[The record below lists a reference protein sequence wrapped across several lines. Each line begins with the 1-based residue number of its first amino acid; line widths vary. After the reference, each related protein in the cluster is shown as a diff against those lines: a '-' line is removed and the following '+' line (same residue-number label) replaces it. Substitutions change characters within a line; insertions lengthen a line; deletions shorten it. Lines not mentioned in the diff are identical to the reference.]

1 MEAYKRFILTVIILV
16 VGILAPCYLSIDSS
30 CFQDEIGIEER
41 TYTIEADDSDVSV
54 TATMFAENVD
64 KKEKRAI
71 IKAVKKKRANTSV
84 IVLRERLITYQFY
97 GREAGGIPAE
107 TTFLLAS

>member
-16 VGILAPCYLSIDSS
+16 VGILVPCCLSADLS

-41 TYTIEADDSDVSV
+41 TYAIEADDSDVSV

-84 IVLRERLITYQFY
+84 IVLRERLLTYQFY

-107 TTFLLAS
+107 TNLLLAN

>member
-1 MEAYKRFILTVIILV
+1 MKAHKRFVLTVIILV
-16 VGILAPCYLSIDSS
+16 VGILAPCCLSADLS

-41 TYTIEADDSDVSV
+41 TYAIEADSDDVSV
-54 TATMFAENVD
+54 TATMFAENIV
-64 KKEKRAI
+64 KKEKHTI
-71 IKAVKKKRANTSV
+71 IKSVKKKRVNTSV
-84 IVLRERLITYQFY
+84 IVLRERLLTYQFY